1 MAEEKHSLP
10 MSSAGIMVSTEE
22 SETGIKLKP
31 EHVTIAIIVLTAF
44 ELLLP
49 ILLK

>member
-1 MAEEKHSLP
+1 MVEEKRSLP

-31 EHVTIAIIVLTAF
+31 EHVTIAIVVLTLF
-44 ELLLP
+44 ELLLS
-49 ILLK
+49 ILPK